1 MQSVHHHIF
10 DAPAETCWE
19 MFHDPTSHV
28 AKFEGMGHHGVAV
41 VAQDASPE
49 HLHIEITRE
58 VDVEGIPGFAKKWI
72 KPRNTVVSVDDWH
85 DHGDGTY
92 GGRFSLDTSGV
103 PVDISGTTL
112 LEPDG
117 DCTSYTVTVEIKVNV
132 PLVGG
137 KLASFSRS
145 IVDRQLEAEFALGDT
160 WLAEHT

>member
-1 MQSVHHHIF
+1 MQSVHHHTF
-10 DAPAETCWE
+10 DAPAESCWE
-19 MFHDPTSHV
+19 MFHDPASHV
-28 AKFEGMGHHGVAV
+28 AKFEGMGHHDVAV